1 MNGTISGD
9 SEVSIGWGNKIPFTV
24 LKWNS
29 DTVLFGSDRWPDI
42 LCLLKKKYS
51 YYMYISKINNC
62 TTAKYTSMWSFVT
75 ARISYQQSKSLHL
88 EIDLRWLTTVFL
100 RLTSA
105 HYDSPPHVSICRVCK
120 NDASNLKKYQK
131 NTPALE
137 RRQISLVYVVIVSKF
152 AQACIQA

>member
-1 MNGTISGD
+1 MIWMGLFLGIQKWALGEVIKYLSQYLNETQTLSYLALIVDLIS
-9 SEVSIGWGNKIPFTV
+9 SACLNK
-24 LKWNS
+24 KH
-29 DTVLFGSDRWPDI
+29 
-42 LCLLKKKYS
+42 S
-51 YYMYISKINNC
+51 YYISKINNC
-62 TTAKYTSMWSFVT
+62 TTAKYTSVWSFVT

-105 HYDSPPHVSICRVCK
+105 RYDSPPHISICRVCK

-137 RRQISLVYVVIVSKF
+137 RRQISLVYVAIVSKF
-152 AQACIQA
+152 AQACI